1 MDNRLKRVILT
12 TNMRILTVI
21 PITKGFFGETLTY
34 FCKEEVLAGALVQVT
49 IRQKPVEALVIKSQ
63 DVNEVKSAL
72 RQSDFAIKKIT
83 KVIAPQAFTADF
95 LNATT
100 LAADY
105 FASPLGSLIKSFV
118 PQIVLD
124 SGLNFD
130 STSEVKPAEKKD
142 DKLKTEYFVLQAPD
156 DERIGFYKSLIREAF
171 AKKTSV
177 FCLLPTAADIE
188 KTLPELS
195 KGIES
200 YTIVLHSQLS
210 KKEILDRW
218 REALSRKHSVLVVAT
233 PVFLTLPRS
242 DFKTI
247 ILDRENSGAYK
258 DTVRPFADARVL
270 APLLAKMSGA
280 KLVLGDLALRAETI
294 FKLEK
299 GDLTPIAP
307 VKYRSFLDIKQEII
321 DLSADRREGGEWP
334 VISAALLE
342 LIAEQ
347 IAANKRTF
355 ILVGR
360 RGLSPATVCQD
371 CGLLKTCPVCEA
383 PLVLHQGKNGGENL
397 FICHR
402 CGTVDKQLDA
412 CKRCGSWRLI
422 TLGIASEKL
431 EQTLK
436 KHFPKAPLF
445 RLDSDNAKTPRA
457 AKTLISQFN
466 KSKGAILIGTE
477 LALYYLDN
485 KVELVATVGIDPLL
499 SLPDFRAG
507 EKVFTLLLR
516 ARQLASKQ
524 FVIETRNPEEKIYNR
539 ACQGNLLDFYRDEL
553 NERRELGW
561 PPLST
566 LIKLTKEGTRPA
578 ISEELKK
585 MAAHFEADARAVHP
599 MLAPAERPR
608 YFRAAILLELDAGIW
623 IDKNLLAK
631 LRALPPDWQVEVDP
645 ERLF

>member
-1 MDNRLKRVILT
+1 MK
-12 TNMRILTVI
+12 ILTVI

-34 FCKEEVLAGALVQVT
+34 FCKDEVAAGALVQVP
-49 IRQKPVEALVIKSQ
+49 IRNKPVEALVVKSQ
-63 DVNEVKSAL
+63 PINEVKTAL
-72 RQSDFAIKKIT
+72 RQSDFAIKKII
-83 KVIAPQAFTADF
+83 KVIAPSAFTSAF
-95 LNATT
+95 LTAANET
-100 LAADY
+100 ADY
-105 FASPLGSLIKSFV
+105 FATNLGAIIKSFT
-118 PQIVLD
+118 PQIILD
-124 SGLNFD
+124 SGLNFKTN
-130 STSEVKPAEKKD
+130 SSLEIAAFKEKSPE
-142 DKLKTEYFVLQAPD
+142 KLKIEYFVLQAPD
-156 DERIGFYKSLIREAF
+156 DERVGFYKSLIREAF

-177 FCLLPTAADIE
+177 LCLLPTAADIE
-188 KTLPELS
+188 KILPELS
-195 KGIES
+195 KGIAA
-200 YTIVLHSQLS
+200 YTIILHSQLS
-210 KKEILDRW
+210 KKELLDSW
-218 REALSRKHSVLVVAT
+218 REVLERDHPVLVVAT
-233 PVFLTLPRS
+233 PVFLSLPRS
-242 DFKTI
+242 DVKTI
-247 ILDRENSGAYK
+247 ILDRESSSAYK
-258 DTVRPFADARVL
+258 ATARPFADARVL
-270 APLLAKMSGA
+270 APIMAKASGA

-299 GDLTPIAP
+299 GELQPIAP
-307 VKYRSFLDIKQEII
+307 VKYRSITDLKQEII
-321 DLSADRREGGEWP
+321 DLSVDQKEGGEWP
-334 VISAALLE
+334 VVSQTMLNLL
-342 LIAEQ
+342 AEQ
-347 IAANKRTF
+347 IAAHKKSF

-371 CGLLKTCPVCEA
+371 CGLLKTCPTCEA
-383 PLVLHQGKNGGENL
+383 PLVLHQGKNGGANL

-402 CGTVDKQLDA
+402 CGTVDQQLDA

-422 TLGIASEKL
+422 TLGIAIEKI
-431 EQTLK
+431 ETVLK
-436 KHFPKAPLF
+436 KHFPKVPLF
-445 RLDSDNAKTPRA
+445 RLDSDSAKTPRA
-457 AKTLISQFN
+457 AKALASQFN
-466 KSKGAILIGTE
+466 KSKGSILIGTE
-477 LALYYLDN
+477 MALYYLDT
-485 KVELVATVGIDPLL
+485 KVEFTAALGIDSLL

-516 ARQLASKQ
+516 TRQLASKQ
-524 FVIETRNPEEKIYNR
+524 FVIETRNPEEKIYAR

-585 MAAHFEADARAVHP
+585 MAAHFETDARAVHP